1 MINHFFKVNLTNN
14 HEPATSM
21 LKRTATVLL
30 ALMTS
35 ATTWAVD
42 NKADILGDGKDI
54 HAVAIDETNFPNFN
68 FRENWVLKQAFAADN
83 YLTDQEAASVTAID
97 VSRTR
102 RWKFWIAAT
111 TK

>member
-35 ATTWAVD
+35 ATTWAGD
-42 NKADILGDGKDI
+42 NKAGIVAVVNHQKGKDVEGFSLPAADVNYDGEADGKDAELI
-54 HAVAIDETNFPNFN
+54 SKMIMEE
-68 FRENWVLKQAFAADN
+68 REEK
-83 YLTDQEAASVTAID
+83 
-97 VSRTR
+97 
-102 RWKFWIAAT
+102 
-111 TK
+111 

>member
-42 NKADILGDGKDI
+42 NKADGKDAELI
-54 HAVAIDETNFPNFN
+54 SKMIMEE
-68 FRENWVLKQAFAADN
+68 REEK
-83 YLTDQEAASVTAID
+83 
-97 VSRTR
+97 
-102 RWKFWIAAT
+102 
-111 TK
+111 